1 MRRDAA
7 RVSAWRC
14 RCLAVFGSCRGINLT
29 EVTVALGIL
38 GVAIAGT
45 VRAVPTAY
53 QTIFRAGD
61 VTTAIALAQQR
72 LEQLRNRPMADAA
85 LASGTTEET
94 SLANPGFLRRTI
106 VADVAG
112 EGLKQITVQVI
123 QTARGDAAPT
133 VELTTLRGQ

>member
-1 MRRDAA
+1 LLFSRDSGLSRTMQCPRAVKEGWAMRRDAA

-85 LASGTTEET
+85 LASG
-94 SLANPGFLRRTI
+94 LALSRVLFRGRVRDEPGNSAAAS
-106 VADVAG
+106 AD
-112 EGLKQITVQVI
+112 
-123 QTARGDAAPT
+123 RS
-133 VELTTLRGQ
+133 